1 VQLENGA
8 LRFVGRLEALGTI
21 THTVEEILNR
31 KPHTFAQWAAAHA
44 DAFR

>member
-1 VQLENGA
+1 L
-8 LRFVGRLEALGTI
+8 VGSRRSGRI